1 MKRAA
6 DHEGDEDEGAKKA
19 MKRESLHEEKRPEH
33 LSMGSCD
40 GQGGHESETDTKQD
54 SEATYVSYATTSS
67 EIQPLQPDQDY
78 HDRDLQEDFVYVNKY
93 AFAYHREQI
102 EKAQKF
108 YEKHIVV
115 PAEPLSAYWAHERAN
130 DLVDGW
136 QDLERSC
143 ERSQRI
149 KAIVLMF
156 KHQRV
161 TDKPWQ
167 EGLDGTRF
175 MPFPEPDS
183 YGAEQAKKFV
193 NSELAELSD

>member
-40 GQGGHESETDTKQD
+40 GQDGHGSETDTTQD
-54 SEATYVSYATTSS
+54 NEASYSYK
-67 EIQPLQPDQDY
+67 DY
-78 HDRDLQEDFVYVNKY
+78 QEDLVYVNKH
-93 AFAYHREQI
+93 AFVENRAQI

-175 MPFPEPDS
+175 MPFPEPYS
-183 YGAEQAKKFV
+183 YGAEQAWSSYRRSCAQAKK
-193 NSELAELSD
+193 S

>member
-6 DHEGDEDEGAKKA
+6 DHEGDEKEGAKKA
-19 MKRESLHEEKRPEH
+19 MKRESL
-33 LSMGSCD
+33 GSCD
-40 GQGGHESETDTKQD
+40 GQGGHESETDAKQD

-67 EIQPLQPDQDY
+67 DEALQIDKDY
-78 HDRDLQEDFVYVNKY
+78 HDRDLQEDLVYVNKY